1 MHHIAGRAMA
11 AVVHFQGNQGV
22 LLVLKSGID
31 ALALHWIEQAKLQLD
46 NQLMYSADISL
57 LSYHGFDA
65 VDSSR
70 RFEGNK
76 LPCFNMQ
83 HEMHCILAQIVI
95 KATSMSW
102 TPWQLC

>member
-1 MHHIAGRAMA
+1 MA
-11 AVVHFQGNQGV
+11 ALVPFQGNQGV
-22 LLVLKSGID
+22 LLVLNSEID
-31 ALALHWIEQAKLQLD
+31 TLALHWIEQAKLQLD
-46 NQLMYSADISL
+46 NQLKYSADTSL
-57 LSYHGFDA
+57 LSYHGFDTA
-65 VDSSR
+65 VHSSR